1 MFSLSTAARPNE
13 LVRRSAVGRR
23 GGL

>member
-1 MFSLSTAARPNE
+1 MFSLSTAARLNE